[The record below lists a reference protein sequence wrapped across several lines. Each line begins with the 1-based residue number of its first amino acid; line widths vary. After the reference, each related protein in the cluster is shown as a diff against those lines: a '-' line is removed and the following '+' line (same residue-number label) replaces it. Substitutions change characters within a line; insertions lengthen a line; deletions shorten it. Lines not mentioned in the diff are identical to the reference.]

1 MNPVNQA
8 QVKGFAE
15 TYDLQSESVSDQ
27 FELYSIYS
35 ILNGGS
41 GENVDPFEAHLASS
55 EFGLDGVAI
64 IIQGVLVSDLDEAA
78 SVLDEIKNPQID
90 FYFFQSKTSS
100 SFDYGDARKFFDAV
114 EGFLDS
120 SMKGESSQLDDLIE
134 AKEYIY
140 QNGVGKR
147 NPGLFC
153 FYVTTG
159 RYDGRSNKQLQRLIE
174 NTEDSFREAALFD
187 ENRIQISMI
196 GAAELQRLYRA
207 AVTASQV
214 RIEFKDAVVLPEH
227 ESVDEGYIGFISA
240 EELLKIVTIEDADD
254 EITSLNKAVFFDN
267 IRDYNPN
274 SKINKEIAAALKRGE
289 QNNFIYRNNGITV
302 VAKNVDRTGNNF
314 TIEDFQ
320 VVNGCQTSNVI
331 YHNREYVDGVQ
342 VPFRLIGTKDEDFIF
357 SIISGTNKQNPVRD
371 EQFWSLL
378 PFMKN
383 LEEYAR
389 KASAERHIYLERRE
403 NQYRSESVER
413 ARIVQMQP
421 FYKAYTA
428 AIMGMPHR
436 AARNYR
442 TEIDTRS
449 DAIFA
454 EEADVR
460 PAYAAAFLHYRMEFL
475 WRNQKIP
482 SDTKIY
488 RYYIMDAASRQI
500 LGLKKVINLTAPKK
514 VKFAQELC
522 DLAADEKRM
531 KSLVAKISKRLD
543 KRVQDLGITED
554 SRERLRDTIRSA
566 DFAASAIKGYTPK
579 NGSI

>member
-15 TYDLQSESVSDQ
+15 TYDLKSESLSDQ

-41 GENVDPFEAHLASS
+41 GENVDPFEAHLAST

-64 IIQGVLVSDLDEAA
+64 IIQGNLVSDLDEAA
-78 SVLDEIKNPQID
+78 SILDEVNNPQID
-90 FYFFQSKTSS
+90 FYFFQSKTSA
-100 SFDYGDARKFFDAV
+100 SFDYGDARKFFDAID
-114 EGFLDS
+114 GFLNG
-120 SMKGESSQLDDLIE
+120 SMKGESDQLDDLIE

-140 QNGVGKR
+140 EHGVGKK

-153 FYVTTG
+153 FYATTG
-159 RYDGRSNKQLQRLIE
+159 RYEPKASKQLHRLIE
-174 NTEDSFREAALFD
+174 NTEDGFQEAALFD
-187 ENRIQISMI
+187 EHRIQISMV

-254 EITSLNKAVFFDN
+254 EIVSLNKAVFFDN

-274 SKINKEIAAALKRGE
+274 SKINKEIASALLRGE
-289 QNNFIYRNNGITV
+289 QDNFIYRNNGITV

-314 TIEDFQ
+314 RIEDFQ

-331 YHNREYVDGVQ
+331 YHNRAHVAGVQ

-383 LEEYAR
+383 LEEYSR
-389 KASAERHIYLERRE
+389 KAPSDRHIYLERRE

-428 AIMGMPHR
+428 ALMGMPHR

-449 DAIFA
+449 DVIFA
-454 EEADVR
+454 EDADVR

-488 RYYIMDAASRQI
+488 RYYIMDAAARQV
-500 LGLKKVINLTAPKK
+500 LGSQKVINLKAPKK

-531 KSLVAKISKRLD
+531 KSLVSKVVKALD
-543 KRVQDLGITED
+543 KKVESLGITED
-554 SRERLRDTIRSA
+554 SRERLRDTIRSP
-566 DFAASAIKGYTPK
+566 DFATSVIDGYTPK
-579 NGSI
+579 KGLI